1 MKVISVA
8 APCNGS
14 GKTSLIMAIART
26 FPGVFSAA
34 KFTTIYRE
42 EQFCPVGDHDCACH
56 HLQGQYLIC
65 TDPQV
70 LAQPNTDTGKIS
82 RAGVRQMYWCIS
94 KPEGYPDML
103 NEFSKR
109 HLNGDTPLLIEG
121 NTIAQFL
128 VPQLRLFLVN
138 PWLPVSW
145 WKKHTDEFLEKSDL
159 IVLNP
164 YRDASQTATPE
175 LAPAIVSALDRVR
188 SKQVAMENPERLD
201 QWQDQRLYRAISVL
215 LGLLEN
221 SPLQG
226 GKARQALGG
235 VSLEASPGTPNEGH
249 PPAG

>member
-14 GKTSLIMAIART
+14 GKTSLILRIART

-82 RAGVRQMYWCIS
+82 RAGVRHMYWCIS
-94 KPEGYPDML
+94 KPEGYLEML
-103 NEFSKR
+103 SEFSKR
-109 HLNGDTPLLIEG
+109 YLSGETPLLIEG
-121 NTIAQFL
+121 NTVTQFL
-128 VPQLRLFLVN
+128 IPQLRLFLVN
-138 PWLPVSW
+138 PWLPVSC
-145 WKKHTDEFLEKSDL
+145 WKEHSDEFLAKSDL

-164 YRDASQTATPE
+164 YREVSQAATQE
-175 LAPAIVSALDRVR
+175 LEPVIASALDEIR

-201 QWQDQRLYRAISVL
+201 QWQDQRLYRTIS
-215 LGLLEN
+215 
-221 SPLQG
+221 
-226 GKARQALGG
+226 ALVG
-235 VSLEASPGTPNEGH
+235 
-249 PPAG
+249 